1 MASLMTYS
9 WPGNVR
15 ELENVIERAVIAS
28 RGPAL
33 PLKDILE
40 PAGFQAAGKTQEK
53 TLAQIERD
61 HMIRV
66 LEECYW
72 RIEGQNGAA
81 KILGINPNTLR
92 GRMRKLGIR
101 RPKKRSRDH
110 HI

>member
-1 MASLMTYS
+1 MASLMNYS

-15 ELENVIERAVIAS
+15 ELENVVERAVIAS
-28 RGPAL
+28 RGLTL
-33 PLKDILE
+33 PFKDILE
-40 PAGFQAAGKTQEK
+40 PTTFHAVGSASEK
-53 TLAQIERD
+53 TLAKVERD

-101 RPKKRSRDH
+101 RPKKRSRNH